1 MYNIIEVIESGC
13 PYDEYISPNGEY
25 KRFDFDGYREYW
37 HAYKDKKSFAV
48 NLLNIETFE
57 KRVYPIVDIC
67 CKEKPVSWLKKFWWS
82 GWRDDL
88 LYDVS
93 IKVLDMKEVTFVTM
107 RSGRRFYIDESVECL
122 ENALDVSAWTADIR
136 DTMSKV

>member
-1 MYNIIEVIESGC
+1 MINTINVTVSGC
-13 PYDEYISPNGEY
+13 PYSEYRLPNGKY
-25 KRFDFDGYREYW
+25 KQFTFQGYDQYW
-37 HAYKDKKSFAV
+37 HVYKAEKSFDM

-57 KRVYPIVDIC
+57 KQVYPIVDIC
-67 CKEKPVSWLKKFWWS
+67 CKEKPVPWLKKFWWS

-93 IKVLDMKEVTFVTM
+93 IKLKQLKEVTFVTM
-107 RSGRRFYIDESVECL
+107 RSGRGFYIDESVDCL
-122 ENALDVSAWTADIR
+122 KNALDASVWTADIR